1 MPPNPGPAPT
11 ARAGKP
17 PAPAQQKTSL
27 GLTKQQLYYGGGAFV
42 VALVWFVW
50 HRKQTAAA
58 AAAGTQGSTTAASE
72 CTDAQGNPAPC
83 AEANG
88 IDYSGQLSVI
98 QTELESLL
106 AGGVPPPGSGSGG
119 GTGTGTGSG
128 SGSGSG
134 SGTGT
139 GSGSGSGSGGGGTTT
154 TQRLSAPSGLKLTIK
169 GKTGV
174 RLAWSPV
181 SGAAG
186 YFCQNKQGGENGQTV
201 NGPFF
206 VTTPQ
211 CNFGGLKAGTAY
223 TALIWPSAQSDPGG
237 PGSDQ
242 PHAQYPYTTTS

>member
-1 MPPNPGPAPT
+1 MPPSPGPVPT

-17 PAPAQQKTSL
+17 PASGQQKTSL

-50 HRKQTAAA
+50 HRKQQAAA
-58 AAAGTQGSTTAASE
+58 ASSAGNTSAATASE
-72 CTDAQGNPAPC
+72 CTDAQGNPQPC

-106 AGGVPPPGSGSGG
+106 AGGVPPPGSGSAG
-119 GTGTGTGSG
+119 GTGTGTGGTGTGGSG
-128 SGSGSG
+128 AGSGSG
-134 SGTGT
+134 SGTG
-139 GSGSGSGSGGGGTTT
+139 SGTGGGTTT
-154 TQRLSAPSGLKLTIK
+154 TQRLSAPTGLKLTIT

-174 RLAWSPV
+174 RLAWNPV
-181 SGAAG
+181 SGSAG

-206 VTTPQ
+206 VTSPQ
-211 CNFGGLKAGTAY
+211 CNFGGLKAGTSY
-223 TALIWPSAQSDPGG
+223 TALIWPNSPVDPGG

-242 PHAQYPYTTTS
+242 PHAQFAYKTTA